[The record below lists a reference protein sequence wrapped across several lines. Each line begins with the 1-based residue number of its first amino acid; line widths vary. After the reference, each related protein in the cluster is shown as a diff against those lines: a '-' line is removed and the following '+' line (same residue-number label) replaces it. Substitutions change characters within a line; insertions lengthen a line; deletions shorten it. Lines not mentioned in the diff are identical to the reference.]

1 MILSVHSKLT
11 EGGDITTMS
20 PTSTIPAGTAIA
32 RLMAQMGAAQL
43 FMTRATMT
51 HPTSTTCIVSSLSL
65 SVNRALIMQSEPQDT
80 DSDGDVYQR
89 FHVPS
94 SEDLGQGMRTP
105 FPEAP
110 TPTYLEP
117 TMPHGSRD
125 AYPAW
130 TPENNS
136 PLSKEEIE
144 DIFLDLTQKFGFQRD
159 SMRNM
164 ASLFIHPGATPVA
177 TAAGDFIL
185 CRSSFGVLGI
195 FGDHVLTTLPAVRLS
210 HATA

>member
-1 MILSVHSKLT
+1 
-11 EGGDITTMS
+11 
-20 PTSTIPAGTAIA
+20 
-32 RLMAQMGAAQL
+32 
-43 FMTRATMT
+43 
-51 HPTSTTCIVSSLSL
+51 
-65 SVNRALIMQSEPQDT
+65 MQSEPQDT

-117 TMPHGSRD
+117 SMPHSSRD

-164 ASLFIHPGATPVA
+164 ASLFIYPDVGDRCCWFYSC
-177 TAAGDFIL
+177 TASCVVVHRPWSLWRFSYTDYRF
-185 CRSSFGVLGI
+185 RSSTFLCSSLIVAHLECRPIMLLYRCMPTTSVDTMLIIESGTLLRSLI
-195 FGDHVLTTLPAVRLS
+195 LTTQSVKHKTLAF
-210 HATA
+210 TD